1 MTVTA
6 QNYALVLG
14 ELNLDKQQIKA
25 AETLLRENPLL
36 TQVLSDPRVRFAE
49 KEKCLDRIFT
59 PPFSSFMKV
68 LCKHERV
75 YALTEIFEAYQDLCR
90 QKAGTVRA
98 QLLCVEPP
106 SAEQTE
112 KMRAFVKKKFGA
124 ANVRRINPPSKSGC
138 AANVELD
145 IAVQPDLLG
154 GFILRCGDCEY
165 DRSVKG
171 KLDKL
176 QQKLTGE
183 VK

>member
-14 ELNLDKQQIKA
+14 ELNLDEQQIKA

-90 QKAGTVRA
+90 QKAGTVALR
-98 QLLCVEPP
+98 
-106 SAEQTE
+106 
-112 KMRAFVKKKFGA
+112 GA
-124 ANVRRINPPSKSGC
+124 AQCGTDRENARVCEKEIRCRQCGAGHCGTAGLAGRVYSALRR
-138 AANVELD
+138 
-145 IAVQPDLLG
+145 LG
-154 GFILRCGDCEY
+154 I
-165 DRSVKG
+165 
-171 KLDKL
+171 
-176 QQKLTGE
+176 
-183 VK
+183 

>member
-14 ELNLDKQQIKA
+14 ELNLDEQQVKA

-36 TQVLSDPRVRFAE
+36 TRVLSDPRVRFAE

-75 YALTEIFEAYQDLCR
+75 YALTEIFEAYRDLCR

-106 SAEQTE
+106 SAEQAE
-112 KMRAFVKKKFGA
+112 KMRAFVKQKFG
-124 ANVRRINPPSKSGC
+124 

-154 GFILRCGDCEY
+154 GFILRCGDYEY

>member
-124 ANVRRINPPSKSGC
+124 ANV
-138 AANVELD
+138 ELD

-176 QQKLTGE
+176 QQKLTVE

>member
-1 MTVTA
+1 MIRYDRNRTELCAGAGGTESGQTA
-6 QNYALVLG
+6 DQSG
-14 ELNLDKQQIKA
+14 RNLA
-25 AETLLRENPLL
+25 LRENPLL

-112 KMRAFVKKKFGA
+112 KMRAFVKKKKFG
-124 ANVRRINPPSKSGC
+124 

-154 GFILRCGDCEY
+154 GFILPAAAT
-165 DRSVKG
+165 VNM
-171 KLDKL
+171 
-176 QQKLTGE
+176 TAP
-183 VK
+183 

>member
-1 MTVTA
+1 MPPKSGHGSGAVALRGAA
-6 QNYALVLG
+6 QCG
-14 ELNLDKQQIKA
+14 TD
-25 AETLLRENPLL
+25 RENA
-36 TQVLSDPRVRFAE
+36 RRCE
-49 KEKCLDRIFT
+49 
-59 PPFSSFMKV
+59 
-68 LCKHERV
+68 
-75 YALTEIFEAYQDLCR
+75 
-90 QKAGTVRA
+90 
-98 QLLCVEPP
+98 
-106 SAEQTE
+106 
-112 KMRAFVKKKFGA
+112 KKFG
-124 ANVRRINPPSKSGC
+124 

>member
-14 ELNLDKQQIKA
+14 ELNLDEQQITA

-36 TQVLSDPRVRFAE
+36 IQVLSDPRVRFAE

-75 YALTEIFEAYQDLCR
+75 YALTEIFEAYQELCR
-90 QKAGTVRA
+90 QKADTVQA

-112 KMRAFVKKKFGA
+112 KMRAFVKKKFG
-124 ANVRRINPPSKSGC
+124 

>member
-1 MTVTA
+1 M
-6 QNYALVLG
+6 
-14 ELNLDKQQIKA
+14 
-25 AETLLRENPLL
+25 
-36 TQVLSDPRVRFAE
+36 
-49 KEKCLDRIFT
+49 
-59 PPFSSFMKV
+59 
-68 LCKHERV
+68 
-75 YALTEIFEAYQDLCR
+75 
-90 QKAGTVRA
+90 
-98 QLLCVEPP
+98 
-106 SAEQTE
+106 
-112 KMRAFVKKKFGA
+112 KKKFG
-124 ANVRRINPPSKSGC
+124 

>member
-14 ELNLDKQQIKA
+14 ELNLDEQQIKA
-25 AETLLRENPLL
+25 AETLLRKNPLL
-36 TQVLSDPRVRFAE
+36 TQVLSYPRVRFAE

-75 YALTEIFEAYQDLCR
+75 YALTEIFEAYRDLCR

-112 KMRAFVKKKFGA
+112 KMRAFVKKKFG
-124 ANVRRINPPSKSGC
+124 

>member
-14 ELNLDKQQIKA
+14 ELNLDEQQIKA

-36 TQVLSDPRVRFAE
+36 IQVLSDPRVRFAE

-75 YALTEIFEAYQDLCR
+75 YALPEIFAAYQDLCR
-90 QKAGTVRA
+90 QKAGTVQA

-112 KMRAFVKKKFGA
+112 KMRAFVKKKFG
-124 ANVRRINPPSKSGC
+124 

>member
-14 ELNLDKQQIKA
+14 ELNLDEQQIKA

-68 LCKHERV
+68 LC
-75 YALTEIFEAYQDLCR
+75 
-90 QKAGTVRA
+90 
-98 QLLCVEPP
+98 VEPP

-112 KMRAFVKKKFGA
+112 KMRAFVKKKFG
-124 ANVRRINPPSKSGC
+124 

>member
-14 ELNLDKQQIKA
+14 ELNLDEQQVKA
-25 AETLLRENPLL
+25 AETLLRKNPLL
-36 TQVLSDPRVRFAE
+36 TQVLSDPRVRCAE

-75 YALTEIFEAYQDLCR
+75 YALTEIFEAYRDLCR
-90 QKAGTVRA
+90 QKAGTVQA

-112 KMRAFVKKKFGA
+112 KMRAFVKQKFG
-124 ANVRRINPPSKSGC
+124 

>member
-90 QKAGTVRA
+90 QKAGTVQA

-112 KMRAFVKKKFGA
+112 KMQIGRANARVCEKEIRCRQCGA
-124 ANVRRINPPSKSGC
+124 GHCGTAGLAGWVYSALRR
-138 AANVELD
+138 L
-145 IAVQPDLLG
+145 
-154 GFILRCGDCEY
+154 
-165 DRSVKG
+165 
-171 KLDKL
+171 
-176 QQKLTGE
+176 
-183 VK
+183 

>member
-14 ELNLDKQQIKA
+14 ELNLDEQQIKA

-75 YALTEIFEAYQDLCR
+75 YALTEILR
-90 QKAGTVRA
+90 
-98 QLLCVEPP
+98 PI
-106 SAEQTE
+106 
-112 KMRAFVKKKFGA
+112 
-124 ANVRRINPPSKSGC
+124 RIC
-138 AANVELD
+138 AAKKR
-145 IAVQPDLLG
+145 ARFG
-154 GFILRCGDCEY
+154 
-165 DRSVKG
+165 RSCSAWSRPVRNRQRKCAR
-171 KLDKL
+171 L
-176 QQKLTGE
+176 
-183 VK
+183 

>member
-90 QKAGTVRA
+90 QKAGTV
-98 QLLCVEPP
+98 
-106 SAEQTE
+106 
-112 KMRAFVKKKFGA
+112 
-124 ANVRRINPPSKSGC
+124 
-138 AANVELD
+138 
-145 IAVQPDLLG
+145 QPDLLG

>member
-14 ELNLDKQQIKA
+14 ELNLDEQQITA
-25 AETLLRENPLL
+25 AETLLRKNPLL

-75 YALTEIFEAYQDLCR
+75 YALTEIFEAYRDLCR
-90 QKAGTVRA
+90 QKAGTVQA

-112 KMRAFVKKKFGA
+112 KMREKEIRCRQCGA
-124 ANVRRINPPSKSGC
+124 GHCGTAGLAGRVYSALRR
-138 AANVELD
+138 L
-145 IAVQPDLLG
+145 
-154 GFILRCGDCEY
+154 
-165 DRSVKG
+165 
-171 KLDKL
+171 
-176 QQKLTGE
+176 
-183 VK
+183 

>member
-14 ELNLDKQQIKA
+14 ELNLDERQIKA

-90 QKAGTVRA
+90 QKAGTVQA
-98 QLLCVEPP
+98 QLLCVERP
-106 SAEQTE
+106 
-112 KMRAFVKKKFGA
+112 
-124 ANVRRINPPSKSGC
+124 VRNRQRKC
-138 AANVELD
+138 ARL
-145 IAVQPDLLG
+145 
-154 GFILRCGDCEY
+154 
-165 DRSVKG
+165 
-171 KLDKL
+171 
-176 QQKLTGE
+176 
-183 VK
+183 

>member
-25 AETLLRENPLL
+25 AVTLLRENPLL

-75 YALTEIFEAYQDLCR
+75 YALTEIFEAYQDC
-90 QKAGTVRA
+90 
-98 QLLCVEPP
+98 LLYTSP
-106 SAEQTE
+106 SPRDT
-112 KMRAFVKKKFGA
+112 R
-124 ANVRRINPPSKSGC
+124 
-138 AANVELD
+138 
-145 IAVQPDLLG
+145 
-154 GFILRCGDCEY
+154 
-165 DRSVKG
+165 
-171 KLDKL
+171 
-176 QQKLTGE
+176 
-183 VK
+183 

>member
-1 MTVTA
+1 M
-6 QNYALVLG
+6 
-14 ELNLDKQQIKA
+14 
-25 AETLLRENPLL
+25 
-36 TQVLSDPRVRFAE
+36 LSDPRVRFAE

-75 YALTEIFEAYQDLCR
+75 YALTEIFEAYRDLCR

-112 KMRAFVKKKFGA
+112 KMRAFVKKKFG
-124 ANVRRINPPSKSGC
+124 

>member
-14 ELNLDKQQIKA
+14 ELNIDKQQVEA
-25 AETLLRENPLL
+25 AEVLLRENPML
-36 TQVLSDPRVRFAE
+36 TQVLADPRVHFAE

-59 PPFSSFMKV
+59 KPFSSFMKV
-68 LCKHERV
+68 LCKYERV
-75 YALTEIFEAYQDLCR
+75 YALTEIFQAYRDLCR
-90 QKAGTVRA
+90 KKAGTIHA

-106 SAEQTE
+106 NAAQTE
-112 KMRAFVKKKFGA
+112 KMRAFVKTKFGA
-124 ANVRRINPPSKSGC
+124 D
-138 AANVELD
+138 NVELD

-154 GFILRCGDCEY
+154 GFILRCGDFEY

>member
-14 ELNLDKQQIKA
+14 ELNLDEQQIKA

-59 PPFSSFMKV
+59 PPVSSFMKV
-68 LCKHERV
+68 
-75 YALTEIFEAYQDLCR
+75 LCR
-90 QKAGTVRA
+90 QKAGTVQA

-112 KMRAFVKKKFGA
+112 KMRAFVKQKFG
-124 ANVRRINPPSKSGC
+124 

>member
-14 ELNLDKQQIKA
+14 ELNLDEQQIKA

-49 KEKCLDRIFT
+49 KEKSAWTVFLRRPF
-59 PPFSSFMKV
+59 PPFMKV

-124 ANVRRINPPSKSGC
+124 ANV
-138 AANVELD
+138 ELD

>member
-14 ELNLDKQQIKA
+14 ELNLDEQQIKA

-90 QKAGTVRA
+90 QKAGTVQA
-98 QLLCVEPP
+98 QLLAWSRP
-106 SAEQTE
+106 
-112 KMRAFVKKKFGA
+112 
-124 ANVRRINPPSKSGC
+124 VRNRQRKC
-138 AANVELD
+138 ARL
-145 IAVQPDLLG
+145 
-154 GFILRCGDCEY
+154 
-165 DRSVKG
+165 
-171 KLDKL
+171 
-176 QQKLTGE
+176 
-183 VK
+183 